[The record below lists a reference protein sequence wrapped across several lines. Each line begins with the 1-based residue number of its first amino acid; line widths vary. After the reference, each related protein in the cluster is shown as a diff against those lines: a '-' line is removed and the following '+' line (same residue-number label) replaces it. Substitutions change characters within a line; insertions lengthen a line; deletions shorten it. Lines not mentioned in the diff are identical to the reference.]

1 MIGTKRAEEMRQ
13 LICQL
18 QGVVA
23 AQVVLDEKG
32 DLAEI
37 HILSESERSPKQ
49 LVRDVESAIQAQLGV
64 RVDHKK
70 VSVAQV
76 DRNKDV
82 SILPRA
88 PTRIELSKIDLSV
101 SGLDC
106 QARVSLSRN
115 GTESCG
121 AAAGYSSK
129 ESLLR
134 LTASAT
140 SNAVKQFL
148 GEACWLLVEDVVSLS
163 LVKREVVLVLLVL
176 VTPESSVELVGAAI
190 VRRSLQEA
198 AASATL
204 NAINRYLA
212 PSVRERSDSGPEEV

>member
-1 MIGTKRAEEMRQ
+1 MISTKLAEEMRQ

-32 DLAEI
+32 DLTEV
-37 HILSESERSPKQ
+37 HILSESDRSPKQ
-49 LVRDVESAIQAQLGV
+49 LVRDVESAVQAQLGV

-76 DRNKDV
+76 DRSKDAAA
-82 SILPRA
+82 LPR
-88 PTRIELSKIDLSV
+88 PLTRIELAKIDLSV

-106 QARVSLSRN
+106 QARVTLSRN
-115 GTESCG
+115 GTESHG
-121 AAAGYSSK
+121 AATGHSSK
-129 ESLLR
+129 ENLLR

-140 SNAVKQFL
+140 ANAVKQFL
-148 GEACWLLVEDVVSLS
+148 GDAYWLLLEDVVSLS
-163 LVKREVVLVLLVL
+163 LVKREVVMVLLVL
-176 VTPESSVELVGAAI
+176 VTPESSIELVGAAI

-198 AASATL
+198 VAAATL
-204 NAINRYLA
+204 NAINRYVG
-212 PSVRERSDSGPEEV
+212 PSAAERSDSGSENV